1 MKEEQILESS
11 KKLFTKYGY
20 KKVTMDEIA
29 KEAGVT
35 KRTVYSYFKDK
46 DEILKIFLIEETKNM
61 KKIIDSVEAKK
72 LEFIEKI
79 HQVLYELFKYRRT
92 NEFLNAITNEEIT
105 IRNCNVSQRLKII
118 DSSIKDYI
126 KSKLIYAIEHKKI
139 VNIDVDV
146 ATFLIYQMYVSLMF
160 EWSNSNQPLNEE
172 EIASIIVKILQNG
185 IMYEEE
191 KNEK

>member
-72 LEFIEKI
+72 LEFIDKI
-79 HQVLYELFKYRRT
+79 HQVLYELFKYRRN